1 MTEPDDS
8 NTVRCDDAPNQ
19 TSVRRRRYAAGIS
32 AERMAAIWLTLK
44 GYWILGSRVRT
55 SSGEIDIIAVRG
67 KRLAFVEVKR
77 RASLELAEASVT
89 TKQRQRV
96 RRAASLWLAK
106 RPRYQSYEQSF
117 DLVFLLPGRLPR
129 HLPNAL

>member
-1 MTEPDDS
+1 MTKPDDS
-8 NTVRCDDAPNQ
+8 NAIGCDGAQEQ
-19 TSVRRRRYAAGIS
+19 TSVRRRRYAAGIG

-55 SSGEIDIIAVRG
+55 PSGEIDIIAVRG

-77 RASLELAEASVT
+77 RVSLELAEASVT
-89 TKQRQRV
+89 TKQRQRI
-96 RRAASLWLAK
+96 RRAANLWLAK
-106 RPRYQSYEQSF
+106 RPRYQSYEQGF
-117 DLVFLLPGRLPR
+117 DLIFLLPRRLPR

>member
-1 MTEPDDS
+1 MTSADDS
-8 NTVRCDDAPNQ
+8 SANRRDGAHNQ

-32 AERMAAIWLTLK
+32 AERLAAVWLTLK

-55 SSGEIDIIAVRG
+55 PSGEIDIIAVRG

-89 TKQRQRV
+89 TKQRQRI
-96 RRAASLWLAK
+96 RRAASLWIAK
-106 RPRYQSYEQSF
+106 HPRYQSYEQGF
-117 DLVFLLPGRLPR
+117 DLIFLLPRRLPR